1 MEVLFLRI
9 IFILIKKTNKQ
20 TDKNIPKATVVPKM
34 DPKAHEEAA
43 SPDGATGRGP
53 RSGLDRVPP
62 AGRPAGHAAACTWS
76 RRG

>member
-1 MEVLFLRI
+1 
-9 IFILIKKTNKQ
+9 
-20 TDKNIPKATVVPKM
+20 M

-62 AGRPAGHAAACTWS
+62 EGRPAGHAAACTWS
-76 RRG
+76 RRGEGDLSTAQRCYEQRERSPVLVTELWL